1 MTTPFGSFTANEMGI
16 IRIQSI
22 VRGHQARRR
31 AFKKTNCYKY
41 SPYGRIK
48 ISRYNS
54 GQ

>member
-31 AFKKTNCYKY
+31 AFKKRIATNIHHME
-41 SPYGRIK
+41 GLK